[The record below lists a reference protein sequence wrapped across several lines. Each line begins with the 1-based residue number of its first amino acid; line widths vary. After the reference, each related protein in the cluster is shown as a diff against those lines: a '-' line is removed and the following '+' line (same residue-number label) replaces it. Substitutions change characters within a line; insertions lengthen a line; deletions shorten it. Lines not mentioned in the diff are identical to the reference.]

1 MDLINS
7 INLIIL
13 KNKILRT
20 NTAKKNNKDSIQKI
34 KICQYYKNI
43 SYNIPKNILVILFFN
58 KVKIKWECDNCI
70 DKKKNKKYIWIL
82 IPYKKNDEWKN
93 CKKINK

>member
-1 MDLINS
+1 
-7 INLIIL
+7 
-13 KNKILRT
+13 
-20 NTAKKNNKDSIQKI
+20 
-34 KICQYYKNI
+34 
-43 SYNIPKNILVILFFN
+43 LVILFFN

>member
-70 DKKKNKKYIWIL
+70 DKKKNIYIYMNFNSLQKKMMNEKIA
-82 IPYKKNDEWKN
+82 KKK
-93 CKKINK
+93 

>member
-70 DKKKNKKYIWIL
+70 DKKKKQKIYMNFNSLQKKMMNEKIA
-82 IPYKKNDEWKN
+82 KK
-93 CKKINK
+93 

>member
-70 DKKKNKKYIWIL
+70 DKKKQKIYMNFNSLQKKMMNEKIA
-82 IPYKKNDEWKN
+82 KKK
-93 CKKINK
+93 